1 MLVVRGVPVP
11 VVQVVHV
18 IVMGDGTV
26 AASVA
31 VDVVVFS
38 GVVRPVPLGI
48 GHEAVISRRRGWAGP
63 GAFD

>member
-1 MLVVRGVPVP
+1 MPVVRGVPVP

-18 IVMGDGTV
+18 IVMGDGTM

-48 GHEAVISRRRGWAGP
+48 GGHEAVISRRRG
-63 GAFD
+63 